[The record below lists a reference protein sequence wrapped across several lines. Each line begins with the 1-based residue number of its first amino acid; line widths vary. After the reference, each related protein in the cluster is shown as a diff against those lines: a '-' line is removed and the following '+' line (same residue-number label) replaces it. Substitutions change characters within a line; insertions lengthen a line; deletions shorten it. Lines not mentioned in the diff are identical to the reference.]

1 MANNTYSTF
10 NPPSDPSK
18 DDLVGYISDLPESDA
33 YQWELAI
40 TDLVE
45 RIEKINDRCVEILN
59 GEYAADIRFAALF
72 AACTEHRRK
81 DNYGRARQL
90 LKTNQEF
97 SDRAMYAHLRSLLVS
112 NDDEAI
118 LYAERAAEEANPHPG
133 ASHNLAS
140 KIIHSLEDGEDIS
153 INEPIETARKH
164 LDIALKNADY
174 PKHRATRGLL
184 FALEDKFH
192 LAKAEI
198 KEARDQEDEEQ
209 SDYAIRLGEY
219 QEYLFRVRMQ
229 EYEAEL
235 KDEIDSRYGDLQG
248 SISEMESKADE
259 LEEYFDSLRI
269 QTLQFLGFFA
279 TLLAVIITTAQF
291 ATQAQPT
298 EAALLILVM
307 IGGLLT
313 AIGGFSF
320 TLPTMDNSRSRLYRQ
335 SVSVVLG
342 IFLLLLGLIGIRAL

>member
-1 MANNTYSTF
+1 MTNENYSTF
-10 NPPSDPSK
+10 DPPSDPSREE
-18 DDLVGYISDLPESDA
+18 LVEYFAGLPDSDA

-45 RIEKINDRCVEILN
+45 HTENISALCKEILT
-59 GEYAADIRFAALF
+59 GEYAADIRLAALF

-90 LKTNQEF
+90 LKSNQEF

-112 NDDEAI
+112 NPDESI

-140 KIIHSLEDGEDIS
+140 KIIHTLEDGENVSVD
-153 INEPIETARKH
+153 EPIETARKH

-184 FALEDKFH
+184 FALENKFD
-192 LAKAEI
+192 LAKTEI
-198 KEARDQEDEEQ
+198 EEARDQEDENQ

-219 QEYLFRVRMQ
+219 QEYLFKVRMM

-235 KDEIDSRYGDLQG
+235 KEEIGSRYDELEG
-248 SISEMESKADE
+248 SIAEMESKADE
-259 LEEYFDSLRI
+259 LEDYFDSLRT

-320 TLPTMDNSRSRLYRQ
+320 TLPTTDDTRNRLYRQ

-342 IFLLLLGLIGIRAL
+342 LVLVLFGLIGTATL